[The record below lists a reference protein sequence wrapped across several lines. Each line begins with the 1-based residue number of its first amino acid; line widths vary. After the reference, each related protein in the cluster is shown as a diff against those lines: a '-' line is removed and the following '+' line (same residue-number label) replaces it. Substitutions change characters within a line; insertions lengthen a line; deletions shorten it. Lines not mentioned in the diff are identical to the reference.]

1 MLEQEYIEE
10 EFMFNWDD
18 WVDVTLVEDSDELV
32 RWIVVLD
39 NDDDDDDDVNVE
51 RLIFVVVIEVEEV
64 RSVKFQGEIPL

>member
-1 MLEQEYIEE
+1 
-10 EFMFNWDD
+10 MFNWDD

>member
-39 NDDDDDDDVNVE
+39 DDDVNVE
-51 RLIFVVVIEVEEV
+51 RLIFVVVVEVEEV
-64 RSVKFQGEIPL
+64 RAVKFQGEIPL